1 MKALLR
7 LKNGRIS
14 LSNCSE
20 VKYMKD
26 KTMLFQ
32 IESKDSKEVQKV
44 LKEVYRSL
52 KERGYNPTDQ
62 IVGYLISGDLG
73 YISSYQ
79 DARRKMQSLD
89 RSKVVEVLLDNFLRG

>member
-1 MKALLR
+1 
-7 LKNGRIS
+7 
-14 LSNCSE
+14 
-20 VKYMKD
+20 MKD

-32 IESKDSKEVQKV
+32 IESKNSKEVQKV
-44 LKEVYRSL
+44 LKEVYLSL

-79 DARRKMQSLD
+79 DARRKMQSLV

>member
-1 MKALLR
+1 MK
-7 LKNGRIS
+7 
-14 LSNCSE
+14 
-20 VKYMKD
+20 Y

-32 IESKDSKEVQKV
+32 IESKNSKEVQKV
-44 LKEVYRSL
+44 LKEVYLSL

>member
-1 MKALLR
+1 
-7 LKNGRIS
+7 
-14 LSNCSE
+14 
-20 VKYMKD
+20 MKD

-32 IESKDSKEVQKV
+32 IESKDSREVQKV
-44 LKEVYRSL
+44 LKEVYLSL

-89 RSKVVEVLLDNFLRG
+89 RSKAVEVLLNSFLRG

>member
-1 MKALLR
+1 
-7 LKNGRIS
+7 
-14 LSNCSE
+14 
-20 VKYMKD
+20 MKD

-52 KERGYNPTDQ
+52 KERGNNPTEQ

-79 DARRKMQSLD
+79 DERRKMQSLD

>member
-1 MKALLR
+1 
-7 LKNGRIS
+7 
-14 LSNCSE
+14 
-20 VKYMKD
+20 MKD
-26 KTMLFQ
+26 KTILFQ

-44 LKEVYRSL
+44 LKEVYLSL

>member
-1 MKALLR
+1 
-7 LKNGRIS
+7 
-14 LSNCSE
+14 
-20 VKYMKD
+20 MKD

-32 IESKDSKEVQKV
+32 VETKDSKEVQKI
-44 LKEVYRSL
+44 LKEVYLSL

-89 RSKVVEVLLDNFLRG
+89 RSKVVEVLLTNLLKG

>member
-1 MKALLR
+1 
-7 LKNGRIS
+7 
-14 LSNCSE
+14 
-20 VKYMKD
+20 MKD

-32 IESKDSKEVQKV
+32 IESKNSKEVQKV
-44 LKEVYRSL
+44 LKEVYLSL

-62 IVGYLISGDLG
+62 IVGYLISGELG

>member
-1 MKALLR
+1 MK
-7 LKNGRIS
+7 N
-14 LSNCSE
+14 
-20 VKYMKD
+20 D
-26 KTMLFQ
+26 TTMLFQ
-32 IESKDSKEVQKV
+32 WKKDPDLEVKRL
-44 LKEVYRSL
+44 LKEIYLSL

-89 RSKVVEVLLDNFLRG
+89 RSRVIEVLLTSFLGVK

>member
-1 MKALLR
+1 
-7 LKNGRIS
+7 
-14 LSNCSE
+14 
-20 VKYMKD
+20 MKD

-32 IESKDSKEVQKV
+32 IESKNSKEVQKV
-44 LKEVYRSL
+44 LKEVYLSL

-79 DARRKMQSLD
+79 DARRNMQSLD
-89 RSKVVEVLLDNFLRG
+89 RSKVVEVLLDSFLRG

>member
-1 MKALLR
+1 
-7 LKNGRIS
+7 
-14 LSNCSE
+14 
-20 VKYMKD
+20 MKD

-32 IESKDSKEVQKV
+32 IESKDSREVQRV
-44 LKEVYRSL
+44 LKEVYLSL

-89 RSKVVEVLLDNFLRG
+89 RSKVVEVLLNSFLRG

>member
-1 MKALLR
+1 M
-7 LKNGRIS
+7 N
-14 LSNCSE
+14 
-20 VKYMKD
+20 D

-32 IESKDSKEVQKV
+32 IESKDTKEVQKI
-44 LKEVYRSL
+44 LKEVYLSL
-52 KERGYNPTDQ
+52 RERGYNPIDQ

-89 RSKVVEVLLDNFLRG
+89 RSKVVEFLLTNLLKG